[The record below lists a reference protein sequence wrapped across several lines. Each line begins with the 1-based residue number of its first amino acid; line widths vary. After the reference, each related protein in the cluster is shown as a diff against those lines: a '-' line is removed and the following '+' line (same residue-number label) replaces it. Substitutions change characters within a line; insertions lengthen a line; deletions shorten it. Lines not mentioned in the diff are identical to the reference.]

1 MAKRVYIGDIELMTS
16 ESVTQPQVVQTIDPA
31 YSRFSGKTL
40 FVTGDSITENN
51 FQCAIPVGVTI
62 SDGTI
67 INGRINWHGYLW
79 NWLNLGAVINNGV
92 SSIGWTRDAGNC
104 LLEKMSSWTG
114 TPDYILAFASMNDM
128 GGNNESMTVGTFADT
143 TLRSSYYADC
153 KAFIAALITKYP
165 SVPIGIISPP
175 PRLTIR
181 TTETGYGKDSPYYD
195 WNIALRTVC
204 EHYCVPFFDM
214 FQQSGLKPYNAS
226 NRGAYYND
234 SIGVHPN
241 YLGQRVMAQKIFG
254 FVRQYL

>member
-1 MAKRVYIGDIELMTS
+1 MTS

-51 FQCAIPVGVTI
+51 FQCAVPAGVTI
-62 SDGTI
+62 SDGTVVG
-67 INGRINWHGYLW
+67 GRINWHGYLW
-79 NWLNLGAVINNGV
+79 NWLNFATVTNYGV
-92 SSIGWTRDAGNC
+92 TSIGWTRYEGATTNNLYDR
-104 LLEKMSSWTG
+104 MDSWTG
-114 TPDYILAFASMNDM
+114 TPDFVLAFASMNDM
-128 GGNNESMTVGTFADT
+128 GGNNLNMEVGTFADT
-143 TLRSSYYADC
+143 TRGSSYYADI
-153 KAFIAALITKYP
+153 KLFITKLVNKYP
-165 SVPIGIISPP
+165 TKPIGIISPP
-175 PRLTIR
+175 PRLNIR
-181 TTETGYGKDSPYYD
+181 TSYDGYGQACPYYS
-195 WNIALRTVC
+195 WNQALKTVC